1 MSFFDALGPSKAQPK
16 PEEQFELIG
25 GRFTCQRDDCWE
37 AAHEAKYFEDALL
50 LTWKCP
56 AGHISKILDFEL

>member
-1 MSFFDALGPSKAQPK
+1 MSFFDALGPSKSK
-16 PEEQFELIG
+16 PTETFELVG
-25 GRFTCQRDDCWE
+25 GRFTCQQDDCWE

-56 AGHISKILDFEL
+56 VGHISKIMDFVL

>member
-1 MSFFDALGPSKAQPK
+1 MSFFDALGPTKKKQDSV
-16 PEEQFELIG
+16 FEVIE

-37 AAHEAKYFEDALL
+37 AAHEAKYFEDVLL

-56 AGHISKILDFEL
+56 AEHISKITDYEI

>member
-1 MSFFDALGPSKAQPK
+1 MSFFDALGPSNS
-16 PEEQFELIG
+16 PEESHFEIVG
-25 GRFTCQRDDCWE
+25 GRFTCQRGDCWE

-56 AGHISKILDFEL
+56 AGHISKIMDFEL